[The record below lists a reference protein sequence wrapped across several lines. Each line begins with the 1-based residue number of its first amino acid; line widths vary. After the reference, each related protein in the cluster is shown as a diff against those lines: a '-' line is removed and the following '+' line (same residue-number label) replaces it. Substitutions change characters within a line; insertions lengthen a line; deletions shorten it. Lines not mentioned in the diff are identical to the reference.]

1 MDDINEAINKQ
12 EVTYEIT
19 DAIHTESITF
29 QPAVIEWPEYEQ
41 VLEQAKKVAEQLETV
56 EVTEDNVKESKR
68 LVAALNKDVNR
79 LETFRKEVK
88 GRILEP
94 YSALERQVKEIVG
107 IVKEADTLVRSQ
119 VYELEEQERR
129 QKRADLYDLFHTRA
143 YAYEDVID
151 FIDFDKWLTPQHLNK
166 SVSMNKCEQSMVEY
180 MEGVKED
187 VALAKTLS
195 DSEEILTE
203 FLLQGNIKVAIQA
216 VADRRV
222 AEQIVADRKKALE
235 TVKAIGAEDRPGTN
249 DSADTDDAVAPTST
263 EGASITRS
271 QGQAAFI
278 IYGSKN
284 IELIRM
290 FIEKHDIDF
299 EEVDV

>member
-151 FIDFDKWLTPQHLNK
+151 FIDFDRWLTPQHLNK

-216 VADRRV
+216 VADR
-222 AEQIVADRKKALE
+222 KKALE

-271 QGQAAFI
+271 QEQAAFI